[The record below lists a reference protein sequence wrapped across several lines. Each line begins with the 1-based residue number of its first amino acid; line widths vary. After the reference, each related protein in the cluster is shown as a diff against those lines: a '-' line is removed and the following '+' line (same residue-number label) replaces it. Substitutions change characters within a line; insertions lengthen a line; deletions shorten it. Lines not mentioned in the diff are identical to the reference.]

1 MLQQRALLLFG
12 CIAVA
17 LVPSDT
23 SSQTSDSDFAV
34 RSVYGRVFKGGTMI
48 PVPGVRVAVQLET
61 IGSVGNDSGVFV
73 ITGVPTG
80 EQSIVIKHPCYFPM
94 QITIPSAGDV
104 ELSVGLP
111 YDAASV
117 RRAGCGG
124 LQKRD

>member
-1 MLQQRALLLFG
+1 MIQQRALLVIG
-12 CIAVA
+12 CIAAAVF
-17 LVPSDT
+17 PRGT
-23 SSQTSDSDFAV
+23 SSQISVSDVAV
-34 RSVYGRVFKGGTMI
+34 RSVYGRVVKGGTTI
-48 PVPGVRVAVQLET
+48 PVPSVRAAVRLDT

-80 EQSIVIKHPCYFPM
+80 EQSIVVQHPCYFPV
-94 QITIPSAGDV
+94 QIAIPAEGDV

-124 LQKRD
+124 LQKQE